1 MEQLSFGTCVKNS
14 WISTWQAI
22 ARMPGLFLGA
32 FAILACTSVLTGPF
46 QHLPSQD
53 ADLDVAAKIGHT
65 FLTGA
70 FSVLQLVVYG
80 CVTIKVNRFVLL
92 GEGIHPLLPLGGKP
106 LGRYALISV
115 GLVVSMIALMLVLVL
130 GMHGAGAGTGG
141 AALIAMLAFFAYMF
155 VIIRLSL
162 LYPALS
168 LGSRL
173 TLSAAWKDSRGH
185 FWSMVGIGVVAYLPL
200 MIVWIAALEV
210 FGRRAL
216 IAGTHGSPAFAIGLA
231 FVNALF
237 MVLAASVLSWLYRRY
252 ANELLRHVTS

>member
-22 ARMPGLFLGA
+22 VQMPGLFLGA
-32 FAILACTSVLTGPF
+32 FAILACTTLLTGPF

-53 ADLDVAAKIGHT
+53 PALDAAAKVGHT
-65 FLTGA
+65 FLSGA

-115 GLVVSMIALMLVLVL
+115 CLALSMLAIVLALVVGIHQITTGGVILISMLVIL
-130 GMHGAGAGTGG
+130 
-141 AALIAMLAFFAYMF
+141 AYMF
-155 VIIRLSL
+155 VMIRLSL

-173 TLSAAWKDSRGH
+173 TLRAAWTDSRGH
-185 FWSMVGIGVVAYLPL
+185 FWSMVGIWMAAYVPL
-200 MIVWIAALEV
+200 LIVWIVVLEV
-210 FGRRAL
+210 FGRRML
-216 IAGTHGSPAFAIGLA
+216 IAGTQGSTAFAIGLA

-252 ANELLRHVTS
+252 ANQLLEHVPS

>member
-22 ARMPGLFLGA
+22 VQMPGLFLGA
-32 FAILACTSVLTGPF
+32 FAILACTTVLTGPF
-46 QHLPSQD
+46 QNLPSQGAELD
-53 ADLDVAAKIGHT
+53 AAARTSHA
-65 FLTGA
+65 FLSMA

-92 GEGIHPLLPLGGKP
+92 GEGTQPLLPLGGKP
-106 LGRYALISV
+106 LGRYALVS
-115 GLVVSMIALMLVLVL
+115 LVLLIGMVALTLVLVL
-130 GMHGAGAGTGG
+130 LMHQIRTPAV
-141 AALIAMLAFFAYMF
+141 ALLAMLVFLAYIF

-173 TLSAAWKDSRGH
+173 KLSAAWKDSRGH
-185 FWSMVGIGVVAYLPL
+185 FWSMVGIGSVAYVPL
-200 MIVWIAALEV
+200 MIAWIIVLEM
-210 FGRRAL
+210 FGRRVL
-216 IAGTHGSPAFAIGLA
+216 IAGTQGSTAFAIGLA

-252 ANELLRHVTS
+252 ANELLGHAAS

>member
-22 ARMPGLFLGA
+22 VRMPGLFLGA
-32 FAILACTSVLTGPF
+32 FAILACTAVLTGPF
-46 QHLPSQD
+46 HPVPSQD

-92 GEGIHPLLPLGGKP
+92 GEGVHPLLPLGGKP

-115 GLVVSMIALMLVLVL
+115 GLMVSMIALALVLVL
-130 GMHGAGAGTGG
+130 GMHRVRTGG
-141 AALIAMLAFFAYMF
+141 VVLIAMLLLLAYLF

-173 TLSAAWKDSRGH
+173 TLGAAWKDSRGH
-185 FWSMVGIGVVAYLPL
+185 FWSMVGIGSVAYLPL
-200 MIVWIAALEV
+200 MIVWIVVIEV
-210 FGRRAL
+210 FGGSML
-216 IAGTHGSPAFAIGLA
+216 TAGTQGSTAFAIGLA

-252 ANELLRHVTS
+252 ANELLEHVAN